1 MATTREVFAMR
12 YETYDSVGNGH
23 VPGTAVLERD
33 RRLVPGPPGQPRAF
47 VARAR
52 ALGLDVFDRMLL
64 TGDGTVTTS
73 LESCVGEPITTRT
86 TLQAGPAVL
95 PALVAN
101 TGLWWHP
108 DAALLRLAPHEEVI
122 ARRAVLYG
130 ESTGTAFVLAES
142 LLVPH
147 RLPGEMAT
155 ALHRNGSSIGRLLN
169 SASIETRRELLGIG
183 RVRAGES
190 SEYLDTESGASLAW
204 RTYQITVAG
213 QPAVLISEMI
223 VPGRL
228 SRFAPRSEQALSS
241 RLSLPQLESWIERG
255 EATYAMPD
263 G

>member
-1 MATTREVFAMR
+1 MR
-12 YETYDSVGNGH
+12 YETYDSVADGR
-23 VPGTAVLERD
+23 VPGAAVLERD
-33 RRLVPGPPGQPRAF
+33 PRLVPRPAGQPRAF

-86 TLQAGPAVL
+86 TLQAGPAVV
-95 PALVAN
+95 PELVAN

-108 DAALLRLAPHEEVI
+108 DAGVLRLAPDEELI
-122 ARRAVLYG
+122 ARRAVLRG
-130 ESTGTAFVLAES
+130 ETTGTAFVLAES
-142 LLVPH
+142 LLVPD
-147 RLPGEMAT
+147 RLPSQIAT
-155 ALHRNGSSIGRLLN
+155 ALHRNGSSIWRLLN
-169 SASIETRRELLGIG
+169 GTSTETRRELLGIG
-183 RVRAGES
+183 RMRAGES
-190 SEYLDTESGASLAW
+190 SGYLGTESGASLAW

-228 SRFAPRSEQALSS
+228 SSFAPRTDQVPSV
-241 RLSLPQLESWIERG
+241 RLSLPQLESWVERG
-255 EATYAMPD
+255 GATHPLPC